1 LSLGHISSSP
11 AEGASGPQVS
21 EARGDWRDE
30 SERIVWIERPRNVT
44 TPVGVVQECL
54 DADSWASVR
63 RWSGGLS
70 VGVGSC
76 RAPGGGVARARRGT
90 VSGFTESSGRRLTRY
105 LAECEAN
112 YRYMGTLTVGAD
124 FSADGAD
131 FKRAIDAFLV
141 WFMRAQQRSAVAR
154 GSDPGLESVFW
165 FAEFQARGA
174 PHLHFFYT
182 TRVQWQES
190 ARQWAAICGRSGL
203 CASDLE
209 KFARTSTRFE
219 TLRGGNRAARSYA
232 RKYARKQEQK
242 QIPAGYNWTGRW
254 WGVRGL
260 RKRGSCHVVTV
271 SGGPGFGRVLQ
282 LRVELNRAADAGF
295 LRRFRWPEGDG
306 EVFVP
311 WRRGDGGPAGSWADL
326 PELSARIER
335 VLSWLIVQPD
345 MVQRG

>member
-1 LSLGHISSSP
+1 
-11 AEGASGPQVS
+11 
-21 EARGDWRDE
+21 
-30 SERIVWIERPRNVT
+30 
-44 TPVGVVQECL
+44 
-54 DADSWASVR
+54 
-63 RWSGGLS
+63 
-70 VGVGSC
+70 
-76 RAPGGGVARARRGT
+76 
-90 VSGFTESSGRRLTRY
+90 
-105 LAECEAN
+105 
-112 YRYMGTLTVGAD
+112 MGTLTVGAD

-131 FKRAIDAFLV
+131 FKRAIDLFLV
-141 WFMRAQQRSAVAR
+141 WFLRAQQRLAGVA
-154 GSDPGLESVFW
+154 GSDPGCESIFW

-182 TRVQWQES
+182 RRVPWQDS
-190 ARQWAAICGRSGL
+190 ARKWAEICGKHGL

-209 KFARTSTRFE
+209 KFAKTSTRFE

-242 QIPAGYNWTGRW
+242 QIPEGYDWAGRW

-260 RKRGSCHVVTV
+260 RKRGSCHVVAV
-271 SGGPGFGRVLQ
+271 SGSPGFGKV
-282 LRVELNRAADAGF
+282 VELRAELNKLAEAGF

-311 WRRGDGGPAGSWADL
+311 WKKENGEPAGCWADM
-326 PELSARIER
+326 PGVAARIEL